1 MSEIL
6 RLNGCYLLFTEQIL
20 NKAKSDFQKV
30 LGGADEDFGIL
41 SGSNKQMNA
50 KYLFATIQTI
60 SKEENLHQFDPGL
73 FDYILIDEV
82 HKAGASSY
90 HRVIDYF
97 KPKFLME

>member
-1 MSEIL
+1 
-6 RLNGCYLLFTEQIL
+6 
-20 NKAKSDFQKV
+20 
-30 LGGADEDFGIL
+30 
-41 SGSNKQMNA
+41 MNA

-97 KPKFLME
+97 KPKF